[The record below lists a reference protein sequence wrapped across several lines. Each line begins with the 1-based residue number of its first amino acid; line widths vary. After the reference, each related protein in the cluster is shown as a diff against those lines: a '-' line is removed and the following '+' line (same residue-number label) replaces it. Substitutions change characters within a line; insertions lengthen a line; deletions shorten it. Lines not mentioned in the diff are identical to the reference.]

1 MGKSTFGKCLR
12 LLKEKGIREYIECAK
27 SIKKKY
33 HDQIDEQ
40 NVLKSYGNLICKKHR
55 SAALKIADK
64 QKYDVAILDDGL
76 QEKILNYNITIAC
89 FNSSDGIGNS
99 FLIPS
104 GPLREAVSEYI
115 YNNYQVSVSPDKI
128 LITPGGKPVIFFA
141 ALIFGE
147 KDAEIIYPD
156 PGFPIYRSM
165 IKFSGAKPIPLILKE
180 KNNFEIDIDE
190 LSKLITNKTRLIIIN
205 NPNNPTG
212 SFMNESKI
220 SNLVKMLEKY
230 PKVAIMSDE
239 IYSKIIFDNNS
250 MPSLLK
256 YESIRDRLIILE
268 GWSKTFCMTGWRL
281 GWSVWPTKFIDFANK
296 LCVNDHSCPSS
307 ISQYAGLEALQ
318 GPQDEINKIVKE
330 FEKRRNFIF
339 EKLNNLKNMNCF
351 RPGGSFY
358 AFPNVSKSN
367 LSGEKFSEVA
377 LNNYGVALVPG
388 TSFGDSAKKYIRLS
402 YANSLENIE
411 KAINRL
417 SKI

>member
-1 MGKSTFGKCLR
+1 MQVSKRIFNLETETAFTILAKANKLQSEGKD
-12 LLKEKGIREYIECAK
+12 II
-27 SIKKKY
+27 
-33 HDQIDEQ
+33 
-40 NVLKSYGNLICKKHR
+40 NL
-55 SAALKIADK
+55 
-64 QKYDVAILDDGL
+64 
-76 QEKILNYNITIAC
+76 
-89 FNSSDGIGNS
+89 GIGQPDFPTPKNI
-99 FLIPS
+99 LEAAIKAIRDGMHGYTPS
-104 GPLREAVSEYI
+104 NGIIELREAVSKHI
-115 YNNYQVSVSPDKI
+115 YEKYNSNINPENI

-147 KDAEIIYPD
+147 KDTEIIYPD

-165 IKFSGAKPIPLILKE
+165 IKYSGAKPIPLILKE

-190 LSKLITNKTRLIIIN
+190 LSKLITKKTRLIIIN

-220 SNLVKMLEKY
+220 NNLVKMLEKY
-230 PKVAIMSDE
+230 PKVVIMSDE

-318 GPQDEINKIVKE
+318 GPQDEVNKIVKE

-339 EKLNNLKNMNCF
+339 ENLNKLKNMNCF

-388 TSFGDSAKKYIRLS
+388 TSFGDSAKMYIRLS

>member
-1 MGKSTFGKCLR
+1 MQVSKRIFNLETETAFTVLAKANKLQSEGKD
-12 LLKEKGIREYIECAK
+12 II
-27 SIKKKY
+27 
-33 HDQIDEQ
+33 
-40 NVLKSYGNLICKKHR
+40 NL
-55 SAALKIADK
+55 
-64 QKYDVAILDDGL
+64 
-76 QEKILNYNITIAC
+76 
-89 FNSSDGIGNS
+89 GIGQPDFPTPKNI
-99 FLIPS
+99 LEAAIKAIRDGMHGYTPS
-104 GPLREAVSEYI
+104 NGIIELREAVSKHI
-115 YNNYQVSVSPDKI
+115 YEKYNSNINPENI

-147 KDAEIIYPD
+147 KDTEIIYPD

-165 IKFSGAKPIPLILKE
+165 IKYSGAKPIPLILKE

-190 LSKLITNKTRLIIIN
+190 LSKLITKKTRLIIIN

-230 PKVAIMSDE
+230 PKVVIMSDE

-318 GPQDEINKIVKE
+318 GPQDEVNKIVKE

-339 EKLNNLKNMNCF
+339 ENLNKLKNMNCF

-388 TSFGDSAKKYIRLS
+388 TSFGDSAKMYIRLS

>member
-1 MGKSTFGKCLR
+1 MQVSKRIFNLETETAFTVLAKVNKLQSEGKD
-12 LLKEKGIREYIECAK
+12 II
-27 SIKKKY
+27 
-33 HDQIDEQ
+33 
-40 NVLKSYGNLICKKHR
+40 NL
-55 SAALKIADK
+55 
-64 QKYDVAILDDGL
+64 
-76 QEKILNYNITIAC
+76 
-89 FNSSDGIGNS
+89 GIGQPDFPTPKNI
-99 FLIPS
+99 LEAAIKAIRDGMHGYTPS
-104 GPLREAVSEYI
+104 NGIIELREAVSKHI
-115 YNNYQVSVSPDKI
+115 YEKYNSNINPENI

-147 KDAEIIYPD
+147 KDTEIIYPD

-165 IKFSGAKPIPLILKE
+165 IKYSGAKPIPLILKE

-190 LSKLITNKTRLIIIN
+190 LSKLITKKTRLIIIN

-230 PKVAIMSDE
+230 PKVVIMSDE

-281 GWSVWPTKFIDFANK
+281 GWSVWPTKFIGFANK

-307 ISQYAGLEALQ
+307 ISQYAGLEALK
-318 GPQDEINKIVKE
+318 GPQDEVNKIVKE
-330 FEKRRNFIF
+330 FERRRNFIF
-339 EKLNNLKNMNCF
+339 EKLNKFKNMNCF
-351 RPGGSFY
+351 RPGGAFY

-367 LSGEKFSEVA
+367 LSGEKFSDVA

-388 TSFGDSAKKYIRLS
+388 TSFGNSAKMYIRLS

>member
-1 MGKSTFGKCLR
+1 MQVSKRIFNLETETAFTVLAKANKLQSEGKD
-12 LLKEKGIREYIECAK
+12 II
-27 SIKKKY
+27 
-33 HDQIDEQ
+33 
-40 NVLKSYGNLICKKHR
+40 NL
-55 SAALKIADK
+55 
-64 QKYDVAILDDGL
+64 
-76 QEKILNYNITIAC
+76 
-89 FNSSDGIGNS
+89 GIGQPDFPTPKNI
-99 FLIPS
+99 LEAAIKAIRDGMHGYTPS
-104 GPLREAVSEYI
+104 NGIIELREAVSKHI
-115 YNNYQVSVSPDKI
+115 YEKYNSNINPENI

-147 KDAEIIYPD
+147 KDTEIIYPD

-165 IKFSGAKPIPLILKE
+165 IKYSGAKPIPLILKE

-230 PKVAIMSDE
+230 PKVVIMSDE

-318 GPQDEINKIVKE
+318 GPQDEVNKIVKE

-339 EKLNNLKNMNCF
+339 EKLNKLKNMNCF

-388 TSFGDSAKKYIRLS
+388 TSFGDSAKMYIRLS

>member
-1 MGKSTFGKCLR
+1 MQVSKRIFNLETETAFTVLAKVNKLQSEGKDIINLSIGQPDFPTPKNILEAAIKAIRDGMHGYTPSN
-12 LLKEKGIREYIECAK
+12 GIIE
-27 SIKKKY
+27 
-33 HDQIDEQ
+33 
-40 NVLKSYGNLICKKHR
+40 
-55 SAALKIADK
+55 
-64 QKYDVAILDDGL
+64 
-76 QEKILNYNITIAC
+76 
-89 FNSSDGIGNS
+89 
-99 FLIPS
+99 
-104 GPLREAVSEYI
+104 LREAVSKHI
-115 YNNYQVSVSPDKI
+115 YEKYNSNINPENI

-147 KDAEIIYPD
+147 KDTEIIYPD

-165 IKFSGAKPIPLILKE
+165 IKYSGAKPIPLILKE

-230 PKVAIMSDE
+230 PKVVIMSDE

-318 GPQDEINKIVKE
+318 GPQDEVNKIVKE

-339 EKLNNLKNMNCF
+339 ENLNKLKNMNCF

-388 TSFGDSAKKYIRLS
+388 TSFGDSAKMYIRLS

>member
-1 MGKSTFGKCLR
+1 MQVSKRIFNLETETAFTVLAKVNKLQSEGKD
-12 LLKEKGIREYIECAK
+12 II
-27 SIKKKY
+27 
-33 HDQIDEQ
+33 
-40 NVLKSYGNLICKKHR
+40 NL
-55 SAALKIADK
+55 
-64 QKYDVAILDDGL
+64 
-76 QEKILNYNITIAC
+76 
-89 FNSSDGIGNS
+89 GIGQPDFPTPKNI
-99 FLIPS
+99 LEAAIKAIRDGMHGYTPS
-104 GPLREAVSEYI
+104 NGIIELREAVSKHI
-115 YNNYQVSVSPDKI
+115 YEKYNSNINPENI

-147 KDAEIIYPD
+147 KDTEIIYPD

-165 IKFSGAKPIPLILKE
+165 IKYSGAKPIPLILKE

-220 SNLVKMLEKY
+220 NNLVKMLEKY
-230 PKVAIMSDE
+230 PKVVIMSDE

-318 GPQDEINKIVKE
+318 GPQDEVNKIVKE

-339 EKLNNLKNMNCF
+339 EKLNKLKNMNCF

-388 TSFGDSAKKYIRLS
+388 TSFGDSAKMYIRLS

>member
-1 MGKSTFGKCLR
+1 MQVSKRIFNLETETAFTVLAKANKLQSEGKD
-12 LLKEKGIREYIECAK
+12 II
-27 SIKKKY
+27 
-33 HDQIDEQ
+33 
-40 NVLKSYGNLICKKHR
+40 NL
-55 SAALKIADK
+55 
-64 QKYDVAILDDGL
+64 
-76 QEKILNYNITIAC
+76 
-89 FNSSDGIGNS
+89 GIGQPDFPTPKNI
-99 FLIPS
+99 LEAAIKAIRDGKHGYTPS
-104 GPLREAVSEYI
+104 NGIIELREAVSKHI
-115 YNNYQVSVSPDKI
+115 YEKYNSNINPENI

-147 KDAEIIYPD
+147 KDTEIIYPD

-165 IKFSGAKPIPLILKE
+165 IKYSGAKPIPLILKE

-220 SNLVKMLEKY
+220 NNLVKMLEKY

-318 GPQDEINKIVKE
+318 GPQDEVNKIVKE

-339 EKLNNLKNMNCF
+339 ENLNKLKNMNCF
-351 RPGGSFY
+351 RPGGAFY

-388 TSFGDSAKKYIRLS
+388 TSFGDSAKMYIRLS

>member
-1 MGKSTFGKCLR
+1 MQFSKRILSLETETAFEVLEKANKLQSEGKD
-12 LLKEKGIREYIECAK
+12 II
-27 SIKKKY
+27 
-33 HDQIDEQ
+33 
-40 NVLKSYGNLICKKHR
+40 NL
-55 SAALKIADK
+55 
-64 QKYDVAILDDGL
+64 
-76 QEKILNYNITIAC
+76 
-89 FNSSDGIGNS
+89 GIGQPDFPTPINI
-99 FLIPS
+99 LEAAVKAIRDGMHGYTPS
-104 GPLREAVSEYI
+104 NGIIELREAVSKHIHEK
-115 YNNYQVSVSPDKI
+115 YNSNINPENI

-147 KDAEIIYPD
+147 KDTEIIYPD

-165 IKFSGAKPIPLILKE
+165 IKYSGAKPIPLILKE
-180 KNNFEIDIDE
+180 KNNFEIDIEE

-220 SNLVKMLEKY
+220 SNLVTMLEKY

-256 YESIRDRLIILE
+256 FESIRDRLIILE

-281 GWSVWPTKFIDFANK
+281 GWSVWPAKFIDFANK

-318 GPQDEINKIVKE
+318 GPQDEVNKIVKE

-339 EKLNNLKNMNCF
+339 EKLNNLKNMNCY

-388 TSFGDSAKKYIRLS
+388 TSFGDSAKMYIRLS